1 MYAIV
6 GYQTAYLKNYYPAE
20 WMAACIETDKDQ
32 ESSIEEYKKECARLG
47 VKILEPNVNES
58 GLTTTVSKDGIIYA
72 PITSVKGV
80 GESGSSITLN
90 KPYDNL
96 EDFIERSGCKKSL
109 YTALAASGALNCLI
123 KDEEDL
129 DETYFIDFWIEYAEK
144 KKKLK
149 KQSSKSGVNNNSLSL
164 FELKDLSKARE
175 SQNSDILSMLED
187 F

>member
-1 MYAIV
+1 MRLSIFYFRYREDCQRIFEVQNTVLASDEI
-6 GYQTAYLKNYYPAE
+6 LSSDEAE
-20 WMAACIETDKDQ
+20 TSE
-32 ESSIEEYKKECARLG
+32 ESD
-47 VKILEPNVNES
+47 V
-58 GLTTTVSKDGIIYA
+58 
-72 PITSVKGV
+72 
-80 GESGSSITLN
+80 
-90 KPYDNL
+90 
-96 EDFIERSGCKKSL
+96 
-109 YTALAASGALNCLI
+109 
-123 KDEEDL
+123 DEEDL